1 MDELT
6 TLRQNVET
14 VRSRMADALAKAGR
28 KEGDVLLRGFL
39 CGLLL
44 CAASKTRT
52 PATVRLSAQ
61 LDIDLFG
68 ENHVQELV
76 EKTDAGA
83 YLQKPA
89 HMIGHLQTNKV
100 KQTVGR
106 AALIQSVDSDRLLK
120 AIQKE
125 AAKQDLCQDVLLEV
139 NIGGEAS
146 KSGVAPEAL
155 WPLMEAAEA
164 LPNLRVRGLMAIPP
178 ADLSED
184 DARRAFAAMRTLFE
198 QAQGRGYTR
207 ARLDILSMGM
217 SDDFAAAI
225 LEGSTMVRVGTA
237 IYGARYYPPKAT
249 V

>member
-1 MDELT
+1 MSIAYQLSFVRGTLPEYVTLVAVSKTHPAGAIREAYDAGHRIFGESRPQEL
-6 TLRQNVET
+6 RE
-14 VRSRMADALAKAGR
+14 KY
-28 KEGDVLLRGFL
+28 DVLP
-39 CGLLL
+39 
-44 CAASKTRT
+44 K
-52 PATVRLSAQ
+52 
-61 LDIDLFG
+61 DI
-68 ENHVQELV
+68 EW
-76 EKTDAGA
+76 
-83 YLQKPA
+83 

-125 AAKQDLCQDVLLEV
+125 AAKQDLCQDILLEV

>member
-28 KEGDVLLRGFL
+28 KEGDVLL
-39 CGLLL
+39 

-68 ENHVQELV
+68 ENHVQALV

-125 AAKQDLCQDVLLEV
+125 AAKQDLCQDILLEV

-237 IYGARYYPPKAT
+237 IYGARYYPPKVT
-249 V
+249 VL